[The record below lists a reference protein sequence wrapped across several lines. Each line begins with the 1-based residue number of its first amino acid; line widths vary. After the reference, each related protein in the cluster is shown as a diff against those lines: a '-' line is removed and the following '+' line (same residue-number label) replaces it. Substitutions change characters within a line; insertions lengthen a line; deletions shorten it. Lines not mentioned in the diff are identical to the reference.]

1 MPTNLNSAEPDN
13 PSTDSVLATL
23 HVCTSCRPKG
33 MRLEP
38 VENRPGYQLHEALV
52 RAVAVSPMRESVRV
66 QPVQCMS
73 LCPRPCAIAFSAPG
87 RWSYLF
93 GDQFAASAIHDV
105 LTCLRSYLDET
116 DGALARNQRPESL
129 QASILGRIPPIDPS
143 IVANDVL
150 PLDSSRP

>member
-1 MPTNLNSAEPDN
+1 MP
-13 PSTDSVLATL
+13 
-23 HVCTSCRPKG
+23 R
-33 MRLEP
+33 EP

-52 RAVAVSPMRESVRV
+52 EAVAASPLRERVRV

-93 GDQFAASAIHDV
+93 GDQVAASAIHDV
-105 LTCLRSYLDET
+105 LTCLRSYLDEA

-129 QASILGRIPPIDPS
+129 QASILGRIPPVDRED
-143 IVANDVL
+143 VANDVH
-150 PLDSSRP
+150 PPAGSQS